1 MRNIFNGR
9 GIWSMD
15 EEEIAEIGQKMVD
28 LRHSRK
34 CENVGYN
41 LILFCVFCIICLY

>member
-1 MRNIFNGR
+1 
-9 GIWSMD
+9 MD

-34 CENVGYN
+34 CENVGNN
-41 LILFCVFCIICLY
+41 LI